1 MIAAARSRALSPLS
15 GCGARSR
22 RAAAPPAASAP
33 GRRSVLLAGA
43 MWAGA
48 ASSSSTPAAAASKSP
63 YERVLEEAKWP
74 EKFPLDG
81 IPDVF
86 SRYDE
91 SDDAIFYDQP
101 RLVTHIDD
109 GAIRALTD
117 FYRRRLPLGE
127 EAAIL
132 DICSS
137 WISHYPEEMKAKRV
151 AGTGMN
157 KFELER
163 NKRLTEF
170 HVQDLNKN
178 GRLPY
183 EANSFDA
190 VTNVV
195 SIDYLTDPLGVMRE
209 MHRVLKPGGTFYCS
223 FSNRMFPTKA
233 TRIWVES
240 GDLEHVYLVGSFF
253 RYCGEGKQLYTDAV
267 CEDISPKGPLG
278 LGRGGDPM
286 WVVYAKKLEA

>member
-1 MIAAARSRALSPLS
+1 MLASRARALAL
-15 GCGARSR
+15 GGRRR
-22 RAAAPPAASAP
+22 RAQATTSAASAP
-33 GRRSVLLAGA
+33 ASPPTLGRRAAVLGSTLLAL
-43 MWAGA
+43 
-48 ASSSSTPAAAASKSP
+48 SSSSGATSAAAAASKSP

-74 EKFPLDG
+74 DKFPLEG
-81 IPDVF
+81 LPDVF

-109 GAIRALTD
+109 GAIKALTA
-117 FYRRRLPLGE
+117 FYERKLPLGE
-127 EAAIL
+127 DAAVL

-137 WISHYPEEMKAKRV
+137 WISHYPQAMKARRV

-170 HVQDLNKN
+170 HVQDLNKSL
-178 GRLPY
+178 RLPY
-183 EANSFDA
+183 EDNSFDA
-190 VTNVV
+190 ATCVV

-209 MHRVLKPGGTFYCS
+209 MHRVLKPGGAFYAS
-223 FSNRMFPTKA
+223 FSNRCFPTKA

-240 GDLEHVYLVGSFF
+240 GE
-253 RYCGEGKQLYTDAV
+253 
-267 CEDISPKGPLG
+267 
-278 LGRGGDPM
+278 
-286 WVVYAKKLEA
+286 